1 MLKILFS
8 IFIIFYTR
16 FAFATFSMVAID
28 KETNISC
35 SVFATCIDE
44 DVSLTNEFIDYVVFN
59 GNGFGIMI
67 TQGLIGNHRLDWY
80 NTAEHIMFQD
90 DPYYSADFILQ
101 YLSSFDMD
109 PSYKDRQYLIV
120 KKNINKHFT
129 NAVITGSY
137 VFDKKYS
144 ILGETNRYVYAIA
157 GNLLTNINIIKFM
170 EKSFLNTRGSLS
182 DKLIQAV
189 YEVYKNKG
197 LGDKRCLNLNVTSNL
212 AFLRI
217 YNNIDINS
225 SEITHNCF
233 INTNNNSNI
242 KIKDAVNELYK
253 SYKKIGCT
261 HQQ

>member
-1 MLKILFS
+1 
-8 IFIIFYTR
+8 
-16 FAFATFSMVAID
+16 
-28 KETNISC
+28 
-35 SVFATCIDE
+35 
-44 DVSLTNEFIDYVVFN
+44 
-59 GNGFGIMI
+59 
-67 TQGLIGNHRLDWY
+67 
-80 NTAEHIMFQD
+80 
-90 DPYYSADFILQ
+90 
-101 YLSSFDMD
+101 
-109 PSYKDRQYLIV
+109 
-120 KKNINKHFT
+120 
-129 NAVITGSY
+129 
-137 VFDKKYS
+137 
-144 ILGETNRYVYAIA
+144 
-157 GNLLTNINIIKFM
+157 M